1 MNKNNEDENKGLNK
15 VGQEKRII
23 LSASERR
30 EVVISELKRKS
41 RVLLL
46 MRGLPLHE
54 FREIIN
60 RPEAV
65 YVELEI
71 DHKNRE
77 EHDRI
82 KRAEA
87 EKILSDMSAR
97 GVDIDY
103 LNEVVISKSEPD
115 NVKYIKDGVPWSGQ
129 GRRPDVFKGLG
140 LTVIPHLILLFSV
153 LDGDRPF

>member
-1 MNKNNEDENKGLNK
+1 MNKNNEDESKGLNK
-15 VGQEKRII
+15 VGQEKKMII

-30 EVVISELKRKS
+30 EIVISELKRKS

-54 FREIIN
+54 FREIID
-60 RPEAV
+60 RLEAV
-65 YVELEI
+65 YVEMEI

-140 LTVIPHLILLFSV
+140 LAELERYRVPIKK
-153 LDGDRPF
+153 